1 MRSFT
6 RQFEYQSPESIAEFD
21 HKVEKMDVV
30 NNPFFGNPEN
40 AIGSWLEVGTS
51 TPRAA
56 WKS

>member
-1 MRSFT
+1 MKSST

-51 TPRAA
+51 TP
-56 WKS
+56 